1 MYAKLTEIDETFRE
15 FRMKIE
21 KKTEKDELT
30 ALIKQTTKSL
40 IPQGLLL
47 VSDDE
52 EGEPTEAGDRSHA
65 RRRTSTL
72 E

>member
-1 MYAKLTEIDETFRE
+1 MYTKLTELDETFKE

-21 KKTEKDELT
+21 KKTEKEELT

-40 IPQGLLL
+40 IPQGLLV
-47 VSDDE
+47 VSDDDDE
-52 EGEPTEAGDRSHA
+52 EPAEAGDRNHP